1 MVKTSLPQPPAVF
14 ASSKVRV
21 QVSADGCIYEGNV
34 HLHGDARRIQ
44 EVLNDPRPFLNL
56 TDVRIAGEGSSTTD
70 ASYVALNKGA
80 ITHVLLIG
88 DEAAAVAGAGA
99 LLPGGGGATQPV
111 LPARG
116 PVTRPLPT
124 AAAEEEAEEL
134 SVSDLLI
141 EDEDGNDDLDLG
153 DFE

>member
-1 MVKTSLPQPPAVF
+1 MVKTAPPQAPVVF

-21 QVSADGCIYEGNV
+21 RVRADGSLYEGDV

-56 TDVRIAGEGSSTTD
+56 TDVQIHAESTTEVAD
-70 ASYVALNKGA
+70 YVALNKGA
-80 ITHVLLIG
+80 ITHVVLVG
-88 DEAAAVAGAGA
+88 DEGPVGAVDGTSQPVSGDATHPSLPSTGAGKA
-99 LLPGGGGATQPV
+99 QSN
-111 LPARG
+111 
-116 PVTRPLPT
+116 
-124 AAAEEEAEEL
+124 EEEIVDEL

-141 EDEDGNDDLDLG
+141 EDDDGNDELDLD